1 MKNKEKTETAIIKGS
16 HLKGIDQLSNRARQI
31 AELHADL
38 MISSLEKSIRIG
50 ELLTA
55 QKKECGHGNFGK
67 WIRETFGDF
76 LSERTVR
83 HYMKAYEHREV
94 IEGNKIASLK
104 ELHAHLR
111 GSLPA
116 ASKQPTKRRPAK
128 ITFTEADKNRR
139 DRLMERCGLS
149 LEQAEAVIRDD
160 AEMKAEAAADRKR
173 KKALLDEEKARLAKR
188 GKLAVKKTITLNN
201 REANKIE
208 RLAAEQG
215 KTFADLA
222 YEKLLSLIS

>member
-1 MKNKEKTETAIIKGS
+1 MNNSEKTATAIVTGS
-16 HLKGIDQLSNRARQI
+16 HLKGLDHLSNRARQI

-55 QKKECGHGNFGK
+55 QKAECGHGRFGK
-67 WIRETFGDF
+67 WIRDTFGDF

-83 HYMKAYEHREV
+83 HYMKAYENRDE
-94 IEGNKIASLK
+94 IESRKIKSLK
-104 ELHAHLR
+104 ELHAYLR
-111 GSLPA
+111 GNLPA
-116 ASKQPTKRRPAK
+116 ASKQSTKRLPTK
-128 ITFTEADKNRR
+128 ITFTESDKSRR

-160 AEMKAEAAADRKR
+160 AEMKAEAAAERKR
-173 KKALLDEEKARLAKR
+173 KKALKDEEKARLAKR

-201 REANKIE
+201 REVRKIE
-208 RLAAEQG
+208 KLAAEEG

-222 YEKLLSLIS
+222 YEQLLSLIS